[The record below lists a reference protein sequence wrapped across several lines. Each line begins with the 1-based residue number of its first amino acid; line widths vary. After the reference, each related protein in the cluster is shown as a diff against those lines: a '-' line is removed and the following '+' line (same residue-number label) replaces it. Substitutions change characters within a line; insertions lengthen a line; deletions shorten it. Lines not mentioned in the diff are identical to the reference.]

1 MFRHVTMFAIA
12 LSAVAAPAGGQVATQ
27 SGLDPVFVRAQ
38 QMITAGHDSAGRAV
52 LDSVVTAT
60 PEGTTRYA
68 EALFWRGRF
77 NKTSAGAERDYRR
90 IVVEYPLSPR
100 AAESLLL
107 LAQLEMT
114 RRDRVS
120 ARMHLERLQR
130 EHPGSSVSTRG
141 SVMLAQL
148 AFNDGDDAV
157 GCGAVA
163 AAKESVSASDV
174 ELRNQLD
181 YYSARCSNL
190 AVRMAGRDSAGA
202 TPPAAAP
209 TPSNPAASRPDR
221 SAPRSAATERAPT
234 GGGGRA
240 TREFSVQVA
249 AYDTRTEAEAHA
261 KRLSGRGYNARVVGG
276 ARPYRVRVGR
286 YPSRERA
293 ESARRQ
299 VGGRAIVVEAEP
311 R

>member
-1 MFRHVTMFAIA
+1 MARPLTLA
-12 LSAVAAPAGGQVATQ
+12 AVAAFLAIAAPVAAQNTTQPAP
-27 SGLDPVFVRAQ
+27 DPVFVRAQ
-38 QMITAGHDSAGRAV
+38 QMITAGHDTAGRAV
-52 LDSVVTAT
+52 LDSVLDAT
-60 PEGTTRYA
+60 PEGTPRYA

-90 IVVEYPLSPR
+90 VVVEYPLSPR

-114 RRDRVS
+114 RRDQAS

-148 AFNDGDDAV
+148 AFSDGDDAV

-163 AAKESVSASDV
+163 AAKEGLRAGDV

-181 YYSARCSNL
+181 YYSTRCSNL
-190 AVRMAGRDSAGA
+190 AARIAAGDTASVTAAAAASPPSSSPGPDSATPTSTRSGA
-202 TPPAAAP
+202 NT
-209 TPSNPAASRPDR
+209 AASR
-221 SAPRSAATERAPT
+221 
-234 GGGGRA
+234 

-249 AYDTRTEAEAHA
+249 AYETRADAEAAA
-261 KRLSGRGYNARVVGG
+261 KRLTGRGFSARVVPGG
-276 ARPYRVRVGR
+276 RPYRVRVGR
-286 YPSRERA
+286 YPTRERA
-293 ESARRQ
+293 EAARRQ
-299 VGGRAIVVEAEP
+299 VGGRAIIVEAEP